1 MTETDKDILRQGLFE
16 AIEIQMRD
24 GTPPET
30 KRTFDRLVGEGYSK
44 DDAMAQIANALTVE
58 SANIL
63 GRDSREYDEDAYVR
77 ELRALPEL
85 PPDVDEAGRQA
96 LHAARVLEMV
106 LAG

>member
-1 MTETDKDILRQGLFE
+1 MTEPDMDILREGLFE

-44 DDAMAQIANALTVE
+44 DDAMGLIASALTVE
-58 SANIL
+58 MANIL
-63 GRDSREYDEDAYVR
+63 ADRREYDEDAYVR

-85 PPDVDEAGRQA
+85 PPDS
-96 LHAARVLEMV
+96 
-106 LAG
+106 

>member
-1 MTETDKDILRQGLFE
+1 MTEPDMDILREGLFE

-44 DDAMAQIANALTVE
+44 DDAMGLIATALTVE
-58 SANIL
+58 LANIRVK
-63 GRDSREYDEDAYVR
+63 GREYDEDAYVR

-85 PPDVDEAGRQA
+85 PPDR
-96 LHAARVLEMV
+96 
-106 LAG
+106 